1 MPSISELMKA
11 AKAKAKPS
19 EVAAAPSTKIEPKE
33 IELNEEP
40 KETKNTN
47 KEDKVL
53 VDSYDLDNNE
63 SSKYDKVEIYKIE
76 GKPNLLYETQTVHYR
91 GEEKALITSLIE
103 IATKI
108 VEEKLQ
114 EESPLQRKQRFYN
127 KILDIIESTPELK
140 VPINAREFYAQAVAR
155 EMAGF
160 GLIDPLL
167 DDDQLEEVMVVGPN
181 KPVYVFHRKYNMCAT
196 NIIFYEDKDIQTL
209 IERIARDIGRHI
221 DVQTPLLDARL
232 ADGTRVNATIPPTSL
247 DGSTITIRK
256 FRKDPLTVIDSIEKG
271 TMNYEIAAFLWL
283 AVEGY
288 GAKPA
293 NILIAGGTASGK
305 TTTLNILSSFAPGN
319 ERILTIEDTAE
330 LALPVKHWIRF
341 ETRPPGLEGTGEITM
356 NDLVKNALRMRP
368 DRIIVGEIRGE
379 EGFTLFSA
387 MNTGHDGALGTVHSN
402 SAKETLTRLVSPPIN
417 VPIVMLN
424 SLNLIVMQ
432 QRINDRRKGLIR
444 RVTEIAEI
452 IPGQEG
458 QMPTVQA
465 LYEWDAVDD
474 EIKKTKNKPRYI
486 DTLSKFTGIEPA
498 TIEKEITIRA
508 KILQEIHDKG
518 IRSSKEVGQLTQN
531 YSLKAAQSTKK

>member
-1 MPSISELMKA
+1 MPNLNELMKA
-11 AKAKAKPS
+11 KDAQRQKTAAQAQGTVEAKKDAEPIDINKSNDNDFKSKAALEEK
-19 EVAAAPSTKIEPKE
+19 EKIE
-33 IELNEEP
+33 
-40 KETKNTN
+40 
-47 KEDKVL
+47 
-53 VDSYDLDNNE
+53 VDSYNE
-63 SSKYDKVEIYKIE
+63 VKIYRVE
-76 GKPNLLYETQTVHYR
+76 GKPNLIYELQTVHYR

-114 EESPLQRKQRFYN
+114 EETPHQRKQRFFN
-127 KILDIIESTPELK
+127 KILEIIQTTPELK

-167 DDDQLEEVMVVGPN
+167 EDDELEEVMIVGPN
-181 KPVYVFHRKYNMCAT
+181 KPVYVFHRKHNMCAT
-196 NIIFYEDKDIQTL
+196 NVVFYEDKDIQTL
-209 IERIARDIGRHI
+209 IERIARGIGRHI

-232 ADGTRVNATIPPTSL
+232 ADGTRVNATIPPTSI

-256 FRKDPLTVIDSIEKG
+256 FRKDPLTVIDSIEKR
-271 TMNYEIAAFLWL
+271 TINYEVAAFLWL

-305 TTTLNILSSFAPGN
+305 TTTLNILSSFVPAN
-319 ERILTIEDTAE
+319 ERIITIEDTAE
-330 LALPVKHWIRF
+330 LALPIKHWIRF

-402 SAKETLTRLVSPPIN
+402 SAKETLTRLTSPPIN

-444 RVTEIAEI
+444 RITEVAELT
-452 IPGQEG
+452 PSAEG
-458 QMPTVQA
+458 PPTVQT
-465 LYEWDAVDD
+465 LYQWNAATD
-474 EIKKTKNKPRYI
+474 EIIQTTNKPHFLSL
-486 DTLSKFTGIEPA
+486 LSKFTGLELQV
-498 TIEKEITIRA
+498 IEKEIQIRA
-508 KILQEIHDKG
+508 KILKEIKEKG
-518 IRSSKEVGQLTQN
+518 IRSFKEVGTLTQA
-531 YSLKAAQSTKK
+531 YSLKAAQTSKR